1 MDANTTYE
9 YRFPEVDKL
18 SEKEGNEDIQ
28 IIQMAASHQESK
40 IDELLNQ
47 IRAES
52 ELSNIIPPMK
62 KEVVRQK

>member
-9 YRFPEVDKL
+9 YRFPEVEKL

-28 IIQMAASHQESK
+28 LIQMAASHQESR

>member
-1 MDANTTYE
+1 VDANTTYE